1 MFFLPRH
8 GDTPG
13 DTDPCHPCHPAR
25 EWRPPR
31 HTRTNPN
38 RVTPMKYLRMPIEI
52 ESPEEQGYDTIRFN
66 LSESS
71 MRDRKLSELGLGLDD
86 LTLAYGA
93 HRGAPGLR
101 ALIARQSNVAEAD
114 VLTTAGA
121 AGALFIIAT
130 TLLDK
135 GDHLV
140 VVRPN
145 YATNIE
151 TPRAIGCAIDYVDL
165 KFEDGFRLDVERVER
180 LLRADT
186 KLISVTTPHNPTGVS
201 LNEPALRRLIALAEA
216 RGIHLLVDETYREM
230 SFVAKLP
237 VAASLSP
244 RAISVASMSKS
255 YGIPGVRV
263 GWIVNRDPKL
273 MERFLAAKEQIGIC
287 GSVIDERIA
296 EAALEQSVT
305 WLETVARTNH
315 QALNT
320 ITTWIAGEPRLEWV
334 KPDGGCVCFP
344 RIRAEAGIDVEK
356 FYRTLTVDHAACVGP
371 GHWFEQDRRHMR
383 IGFGW
388 PLAAEL
394 KGGLAA
400 ISASLDAAKN

>member
-1 MFFLPRH
+1 
-8 GDTPG
+8 
-13 DTDPCHPCHPAR
+13 
-25 EWRPPR
+25 
-31 HTRTNPN
+31 
-38 RVTPMKYLRMPIEI
+38 MKYVRMPIEI

-71 MRDRKLSELGLGLDD
+71 MRDRKLSELGLGFDD
-86 LTLAYGA
+86 LVLAYGA

-101 ALIARQSNVAEAD
+101 TLIARQSDVAETA

-121 AGALFIIAT
+121 AGALFVIAT
-130 TLLDK
+130 TLLEK

-151 TPRAIGCAIDYVDL
+151 TPRAIGCVIDYVDL
-165 KFEDGFRLDVERVER
+165 KFADGFRLDVDRLER
-180 LLRADT
+180 LVRSDT

-201 LNEPALRRLIALAEA
+201 LDESSLRRLIALAEA
-216 RGIHLLVDETYREM
+216 RGIYLLVDETYREM
-230 SFVAKLP
+230 SFVPKLP

-255 YGIPGVRV
+255 YGIPGIRV

-287 GSVIDERIA
+287 GSIVDEHIA
-296 EAALEQSVT
+296 EAALAQGPQYLATVERDLRAALATVEA
-305 WLETVARTNH
+305 WLAR
-315 QALNT
+315 
-320 ITTWIAGEPRLEWV
+320 EPRLEWV
-334 KPDGGCVCFP
+334 KPQGGCVCFP
-344 RIRAEAGIDVEK
+344 RIRADAGIDVEK
-356 FYRTLTVDHAACVGP
+356 FYRVLATEYSTCVGP
-371 GHWFEQDRRHMR
+371 GHWFEQDKRHMR
-383 IGFGW
+383 VGFGW
-388 PLAAEL
+388 PFPEEL

-400 ISASLDAAKN
+400 ISASLDEATP

>member
-1 MFFLPRH
+1 
-8 GDTPG
+8 
-13 DTDPCHPCHPAR
+13 
-25 EWRPPR
+25 
-31 HTRTNPN
+31 
-38 RVTPMKYLRMPIEI
+38 MKYVRIPIEI

-71 MRDRKLSELGLGLDD
+71 MRDRKLSELGLSFDD
-86 LTLAYGA
+86 LTLMYGV

-101 ALIARQSNVAEAD
+101 ALVAEQSSVTETD

-130 TLLDK
+130 TLLEK

-165 KFEDGFRLDVERVER
+165 KFEDSFRLDVDR
-180 LLRADT
+180 LETLIRPNT

-201 LNEPALRRLIALAEA
+201 LGEPTLRRLIAIAEA
-216 RGIHLLVDETYREM
+216 RGIRLLVDETYREM
-230 SFVAKLP
+230 SFVPKLP

-244 RAISVASMSKS
+244 QAISVASMSKS
-255 YGIPGVRV
+255 YGIPGIRV
-263 GWIVNRDPKL
+263 GWIVNRDAKL

-287 GSVIDERIA
+287 GSIIDERIA
-296 EAALEQSVT
+296 EAALEQSPQWLATVDRTLREALHIVET
-305 WLETVARTNH
+305 WLAK
-315 QALNT
+315 
-320 ITTWIAGEPRLEWV
+320 EPRMEWV
-334 KPDGGCVCFP
+334 RPEGGCVCFP
-344 RIRAEAGIDVEK
+344 RIKADAGIDVAK
-356 FYRTLTVDHAACVGP
+356 FYDVLQREHAACVGP
-371 GHWFEQDRRHMR
+371 GHWFEQHRRYMR

-388 PLAAEL
+388 PLEAEL
-394 KGGLAA
+394 SGGLAA
-400 ISASLDAAKN
+400 ISLSLDTARR

>member
-1 MFFLPRH
+1 
-8 GDTPG
+8 
-13 DTDPCHPCHPAR
+13 
-25 EWRPPR
+25 
-31 HTRTNPN
+31 
-38 RVTPMKYLRMPIEI
+38 MKYLRMPIEI

-71 MRDRKLSELGLGLDD
+71 MRDRKLSELGLGFDD

-101 ALIARQSNVAEAD
+101 ALVARQSGVTEAA

-130 TLLDK
+130 TLLEK

-165 KFEDGFRLDVERVER
+165 KFEDGFRLDVDRLER
-180 LLRADT
+180 LLRDGT

-201 LNEPALRRLIALAEA
+201 LDEPSLRRLIALAEA

-230 SFVAKLP
+230 SFVPKLP

-255 YGIPGVRV
+255 YGIPGIRV
-263 GWIVNRDPKL
+263 GWIVNRDAKL

-287 GSVIDERIA
+287 GSIVDEHIA
-296 EAALEQSVT
+296 EAALAQGPQFLATVERDLRTALATVEA
-305 WLETVARTNH
+305 WLVR
-315 QALNT
+315 
-320 ITTWIAGEPRLEWV
+320 EPRLEWV
-334 KPDGGCVCFP
+334 RPQGGCVCFP
-344 RIRAEAGIDVEK
+344 RIRADAGIDIEK
-356 FYRTLTVDHAACVGP
+356 FYRVLAAGHATCVGP
-371 GHWFEQDRRHMR
+371 GHWFEQDKRHMR

-388 PLAAEL
+388 PLPEEL

-400 ISASLDAAKN
+400 IGASLDEAAR

>member
-1 MFFLPRH
+1 
-8 GDTPG
+8 
-13 DTDPCHPCHPAR
+13 
-25 EWRPPR
+25 
-31 HTRTNPN
+31 
-38 RVTPMKYLRMPIEI
+38 MKYVRMPIEI

-71 MRDRKLSELGLGLDD
+71 MRDRQLSELGLRLDN
-86 LTLAYGA
+86 LLLMYGV

-101 ALIARQSNVAEAD
+101 ALVAKNAGVEDAD

-130 TLLDK
+130 TLLEK

-165 KFEDGFRLDVERVER
+165 KFEEGFRLDVDKLEALIRP
-180 LLRADT
+180 AT

-201 LNEPALRRLIALAEA
+201 LKQADLKRLIAIAEA

-230 SFVAKLP
+230 SFVPKLP

-255 YGIPGVRV
+255 YGIPGIRV
-263 GWIVNRDPKL
+263 GWIINSDAKL

-287 GSVIDERIA
+287 GSIIDEHVA
-296 EAALEQSVT
+296 EAALKQSEAWIATVERTLKEAIGTVET
-305 WLETVARTNH
+305 WLTRETRM
-315 QALNT
+315 
-320 ITTWIAGEPRLEWV
+320 EWV
-334 KPDGGCVCFP
+334 RPEGGCVCFP
-344 RIRAEAGIDVEK
+344 RIRADAGIDVDA
-356 FYRTLTVDHAACVGP
+356 FYRALQVDHATAVGP
-371 GHWFEQDRRHMR
+371 GHWFEQNKSFMR

-394 KGGLAA
+394 SGGLAA
-400 ISASLDAAKN
+400 ISASLDAARR

>member
-1 MFFLPRH
+1 
-8 GDTPG
+8 
-13 DTDPCHPCHPAR
+13 
-25 EWRPPR
+25 
-31 HTRTNPN
+31 
-38 RVTPMKYLRMPIEI
+38 MKYVRMPIEI

-71 MRDRKLSELGLGLDD
+71 MRDRQLSELGLRLDN
-86 LTLAYGA
+86 LLLMYGV

-101 ALIARQSNVAEAD
+101 TLIAKNAGVAEED

-130 TLLDK
+130 TLLEK

-165 KFEDGFRLDVERVER
+165 KFEEGFRVDLDR
-180 LLRADT
+180 LEALIKPNT

-201 LNEPALRRLIALAEA
+201 LKEADLKRLIAIVEA

-230 SFVAKLP
+230 SFVPKLP

-255 YGIPGVRV
+255 YGIPGIRV
-263 GWIVNRDPKL
+263 GWIVNSDAKL

-287 GSVIDERIA
+287 GSIIDEHVA
-296 EAALEQSVT
+296 EAALRQS
-305 WLETVARTNH
+305 A
-315 QALNT
+315 
-320 ITTWIAGEPRLEWV
+320 TWIATVERTLKEAIGTVETWLKRETRMEWV
-334 KPDGGCVCFP
+334 RPEGGCVCFP
-344 RIRAEAGIDVEK
+344 RIRTDAGIDIDA
-356 FYRTLTVDHAACVGP
+356 FYRTLQVDHATAVGP
-371 GHWFEQDRRHMR
+371 GHWFEQDRGFMR

-394 KGGLAA
+394 SGGLAA
-400 ISASLDAAKN
+400 ISASLDAARR

>member
-1 MFFLPRH
+1 
-8 GDTPG
+8 
-13 DTDPCHPCHPAR
+13 
-25 EWRPPR
+25 
-31 HTRTNPN
+31 
-38 RVTPMKYLRMPIEI
+38 MKYVRMPIEI

-71 MRDRKLSELGLGLDD
+71 MRDRKLSELGLSFDD
-86 LTLAYGA
+86 LTLMYGV

-101 ALIARQSNVAEAD
+101 RLIARTCDVAEED

-165 KFEDGFRLDVERVER
+165 KFEEGFRLDVDR
-180 LLRADT
+180 LKRLVRPQT
-186 KLISVTTPHNPTGVS
+186 KLISVTTPHNPTGV
-201 LNEPALRRLIALAEA
+201 ALDETTLRYLIALADA
-216 RGIHLLVDETYREM
+216 HGCQLLVDETYRDM
-230 SFVAKLP
+230 AFGKRPP
-237 VAASLSP
+237 VAAALSP

-255 YGIPGVRV
+255 YGTPGIRV
-263 GWIVNRDPKL
+263 GWIVNRDAKL

-287 GSVIDERIA
+287 GSIVDERIA
-296 EAALEQSVT
+296 EAALEQAPQFLSIVERDLSAAIAT
-305 WLETVARTNH
+305 VESWLADER
-315 QALNT
+315 
-320 ITTWIAGEPRLEWV
+320 RMEWV
-334 KPDGGCVCFP
+334 KPQGGCVCFP
-344 RIRAEAGIDVEK
+344 RIRQEADIDVEK
-356 FYRTLTVDHAACVGP
+356 FYTTLAREHATAVGP
-371 GHWFEQDRRHMR
+371 GHWFEQDRRFMR

-388 PLAAEL
+388 PLGHEL

-400 ISASLDAAKN
+400 ISASLDAASR

>member
-1 MFFLPRH
+1 
-8 GDTPG
+8 
-13 DTDPCHPCHPAR
+13 
-25 EWRPPR
+25 
-31 HTRTNPN
+31 
-38 RVTPMKYLRMPIEI
+38 MKYVRMPIEI

-71 MRDRKLSELGLGLDD
+71 MRDRQLSELGLSFDNL
-86 LTLAYGA
+86 LLMYGV

-101 ALIARQSNVAEAD
+101 SLIAKSAAVAEED

-130 TLLDK
+130 TLLEK

-165 KFEDGFRLDVERVER
+165 KFEEGFRLDVDR
-180 LLRADT
+180 LEALIKPNT

-201 LNEPALRRLIALAEA
+201 LKLAGLKRLIAIAEA

-230 SFVAKLP
+230 SFVPKLP

-255 YGIPGVRV
+255 YGIPGIRV
-263 GWIVNRDPKL
+263 GWIVNRDDKL

-287 GSVIDERIA
+287 GSIIDEHVA
-296 EAALEQSVT
+296 EAALTQS
-305 WLETVARTNH
+305 A
-315 QALNT
+315 
-320 ITTWIAGEPRLEWV
+320 TWIATVERTLKEAIGTVETWLARETRMEWV
-334 KPDGGCVCFP
+334 RPEGGCVCFP
-344 RIRAEAGIDVEK
+344 RIRADAGIDIDA
-356 FYRTLTVDHAACVGP
+356 FYRTLQVDHATAVGP
-371 GHWFEQDRRHMR
+371 GHWFEQDRRFMR

-394 KGGLAA
+394 SGGLAA
-400 ISASLDAAKN
+400 ISASLDAAAG